1 MEEMQDKLNAI
12 LGNPQMMAQLSET
25 EVWHFPEEFELQR
38 QSIQDK
44 IIYKHN
50 HDPHYLELSLF

>member
-1 MEEMQDKLNAI
+1 
-12 LGNPQMMAQLSET
+12 MMAQLSET
-25 EVWHFPEEFELQR
+25 KVWHFPEEFELQR

-50 HDPHYLELSLF
+50 HDPHYLELSLFW